1 MVKSKNKKSVI
12 ALVVMAFLL
21 VASICLAA
29 TGAWFTS
36 AKTDAGKTLTFGK
49 VAITVTST
57 DGLKVVKGDKA
68 GDYLEATNVM
78 PGDSLS
84 YEGTIA
90 NEGDEA
96 YLFVK
101 YSVEGLAADAAVT
114 FQVGGADGVKLE
126 GQTDVYYVKLDKKGG
141 ANANSSVKFAVELTG
156 GAYDNEYATKPI
168 TAVLKMQAI
177 QYANFADAAAAY
189 AQVATTLEA

>member
-12 ALVVMAFLL
+12 ALIAMAFLL

-49 VAITVTST
+49 VEITVTSAK
-57 DGLKVVKGDKA
+57 GLEVVKGNKA

-101 YSVEGLAADAAVT
+101 YSVDGLAADATVT
-114 FQVGGADGVKLE
+114 FQVGGIDGVKLE

-156 GAYDNEYATKPI
+156 EKYDNDYATKSI

-177 QYANFADAAAAY
+177 QYANFADAATAY
-189 AQVATTLEA
+189 AQVAESLAA

>member
-36 AKTDAGKTLTFGK
+36 EREDAGKTLTFGK

-57 DGLKVVKGDKA
+57 EGLKVVKGDKA
-68 GDYLEATNVM
+68 GNYLEATNVM

-84 YEGTIA
+84 YDGTIT

-101 YSVEGLAADAAVT
+101 YSVTGLAADATVT
-114 FQVGGADGVKLE
+114 FQVGGVDGVKLTGHE
-126 GQTDVYYVKLDKKGG
+126 DVYYVKLDRKGE

-156 GAYDNEYATKPI
+156 GSYGNDYATKPI